1 MIMKTQTFKKLML
14 IPALAFGL
22 VACNTDDTPDPIP
35 QKDIVDVVEESADFN
50 TLEAAITQA
59 GLVETLR
66 SAGPFTVFA
75 PTDNAFTD
83 YLGNNNL
90 TADQL
95 LANPALS
102 DILTY
107 HVVPGS
113 VMASQVSPGPV
124 TSVNTGDFYVS
135 QDPTGGL
142 WINGTAQI
150 IETDISASNGVIHV
164 LDYVIYPPS
173 QSIAQIAVGMTE
185 AAEPEFTQLVGA
197 LSRAGLVDA
206 VSGNDGN
213 LTVFAPTD
221 AAFQALYTALGVNSY
236 NDIDLETLTAVLTA
250 HVVPARSFSQDLRQD
265 MTLNTLNTDAS
276 LRVDLAGLTVGGAA
290 LNADMLNIHAT
301 NGVIHVL
308 DEVIVP

>member
-1 MIMKTQTFKKLML
+1 MKTQTFKKLML

-22 VACNTDDTPDPIP
+22 VACNSEDTPEPMP
-35 QKDIVDVVEESADFN
+35 QNDIIDVVVANNDFN

-66 SAGPFTVFA
+66 STGPFTVFA
-75 PTDNAFTD
+75 PTDNAFGD

-90 TADQL
+90 SAEQL

-107 HVVPGS
+107 HVVSGS

-124 TSVNTGDFYVS
+124 PTVNTGDFYVS
-135 QDPTGGL
+135 QDVEGNF
-142 WINGTAQI
+142 WINGSARI

-173 QSIAQIAVGMTE
+173 QSIAEIAVGMTE
-185 AAEPEFTQLVGA
+185 GAEPEFTQLVGA
-197 LSRAGLVDA
+197 LSRAGLVEA
-206 VSGNDGN
+206 VSGNDGD

-221 AAFQALYTALGVNSY
+221 AAFQALYTALGVNGY
-236 NDIDLETLTAVLTA
+236 NDIPLETLTAVLTA
-250 HVVPARSFSQDLRQD
+250 HVVPARAFSQELRQD
-265 MTLNTLNTDAS
+265 MTLDTLNPDARLS
-276 LRVDLAGLTVGGAA
+276 VDLAGLTVGGAA